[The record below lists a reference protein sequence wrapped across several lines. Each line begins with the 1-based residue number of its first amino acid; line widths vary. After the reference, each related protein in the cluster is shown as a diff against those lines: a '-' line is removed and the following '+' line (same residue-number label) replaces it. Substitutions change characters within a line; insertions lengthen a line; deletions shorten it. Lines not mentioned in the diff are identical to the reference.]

1 MKDKEKK
8 ASERENQ
15 DRLIEKRKTERGRK
29 QQSKTK
35 GFSERDKSSIKAKCK
50 QNGKQRWAKKSIE
63 NNEGITFVK

>member
-29 QQSKTK
+29 Q
-35 GFSERDKSSIKAKCK
+35 
-50 QNGKQRWAKKSIE
+50 
-63 NNEGITFVK
+63 